1 MVNMSLKRILKHW
14 FFSPWLVRRNFPS
27 SAMSAIT
34 KAIGDSEHSHTGEV
48 RFAIEG
54 ALPWHDALDGIS
66 ARERALQI
74 FSQLR
79 IWDTEHNN
87 GVLIYLLLAD
97 HDVEIVADR
106 GVHALVGAAGW
117 EAICHAM
124 ETEFRAG
131 RFEAGV
137 LLGIARITAILQEHF
152 PAHGRDNPNELPDVP
167 VVV

>member
-1 MVNMSLKRILKHW
+1 MNMKRVLKHW
-14 FFSPWLVRRNFPS
+14 FYSPWLVRRHFPS

-34 KAIGDSEHSHTGEV
+34 KAIGDSERLHTGEV

-54 ALPWHDALDGIS
+54 ALPWHDALDGVS
-66 ARERALQI
+66 ARERALQT

-87 GVLIYLLLAD
+87 GVLVYLLLAD

-106 GVHALVGAAGW
+106 GVHALVGVAGW
-117 EAICHAM
+117 ETICHAM

-137 LLGIARITAILQEHF
+137 LLGIARITDILQEHF
-152 PAHGRDNPNELPDVP
+152 PAHVRDNPNELPDVP

>member
-1 MVNMSLKRILKHW
+1 MSLKRILKHW
-14 FFSPWLVRRNFPS
+14 FFPPWLVRRNFPS
-27 SAMSAIT
+27 RAMSAIT
-34 KAIGDSEHSHTGEV
+34 KAIGDSERSHTGEV

-66 ARERALQI
+66 ARDRALQI
-74 FSQLR
+74 FSQL
-79 IWDTEHNN
+79 
-87 GVLIYLLLAD
+87 LIYLLLAD

-117 EAICHAM
+117 ETICHAM

-137 LLGIARITAILQEHF
+137 LLGIERITALLQEHF

>member
-1 MVNMSLKRILKHW
+1 MVGMSIRRILKHW
-14 FFSPWLVRRNFPS
+14 FYPPWLVQRHFPAT
-27 SAMSAIT
+27 AMSAIAQ
-34 KAIGDSEHSHTGEV
+34 AISDSERSHMGEV
-48 RFAIEG
+48 RFAVEG
-54 ALPWHDALDGIS
+54 ALPWHDVLDGLP
-66 ARERALQI
+66 ARDRALQI

-106 GVHALVGAAGW
+106 GVHALVGPEGW

-124 ETEFRAG
+124 EAEFRQG
-131 RFEAGV
+131 NFEAGV
-137 LLGIARITAILQEHF
+137 LLGIARITAILQQHF

>member
-1 MVNMSLKRILKHW
+1 MSIRRILKHW
-14 FFSPWLVRRNFPS
+14 FYPPWLVRRHFPAT
-27 SAMSAIT
+27 AMTAIA
-34 KAIGDSEHSHTGEV
+34 KAVSDSERSHMGEV
-48 RFAIEG
+48 RFAVEG
-54 ALPWHDALDGIS
+54 ALPWHDVLDGLP
-66 ARERALQI
+66 ARDRALQT

-106 GVHALVGAAGW
+106 GVHALVGPEGW

-124 ETEFRAG
+124 EAEFRQG
-131 RFEAGV
+131 NFEAGV
-137 LLGIARITAILQEHF
+137 LLGIARITAILQQHF

>member
-1 MVNMSLKRILKHW
+1 MSLKRILKHW
-14 FFSPWLVRRNFPS
+14 LFSPWLVRRHFPS
-27 SAMSAIT
+27 NAMSAIT
-34 KAIGDSEHSHTGEV
+34 KAISDSERSHTGEV

-54 ALPWHDALDGIS
+54 ALPWHDALDGMS

-79 IWDTEHNN
+79 IWDTEQNN
-87 GVLIYLLLAD
+87 GILIYLLLAD
-97 HDVEIVADR
+97 HDVEIIADR
-106 GVHALVGAAGW
+106 GVHALVGAADW

-124 ETEFRAG
+124 EAEFREG

-137 LLGIARITAILQEHF
+137 LLGITRITAILQAHF

>member
-1 MVNMSLKRILKHW
+1 MSLKRILKHW
-14 FFSPWLVRRNFPS
+14 FFPPWLVRRHFPS
-27 SAMSAIT
+27 RAMSAIT
-34 KAIGDSEHSHTGEV
+34 QAISDSERSHTGEL

-54 ALPWHDALDGIS
+54 ALPWRDALDGMA

-74 FSQLR
+74 FSQLH
-79 IWDTEHNN
+79 IWDTEQNN

-124 ETEFRAG
+124 ETEFREG
-131 RFEAGV
+131 RFEASV
-137 LLGIARITAILQEHF
+137 LLGITRITAILQEHF

>member
-1 MVNMSLKRILKHW
+1 MSIARILKHW
-14 FFSPWLVRRNFPS
+14 FYLPWQVRKHFP
-27 SAMSAIT
+27 AETMTNIHKGIAE
-34 KAIGDSEHSHTGEV
+34 SERSHLGEV
-48 RFAIEG
+48 RFAVEG

-66 ARERALQI
+66 ARDRAVQV

-87 GVLIYLLLAD
+87 GVLIYVLLAD

-106 GVHALVGAAGW
+106 GIHARVGATGW

-124 ETEFRAG
+124 EQEFRQG
-131 RFEAGV
+131 RFEAGI
-137 LLGIARITAILQEHF
+137 LLGLERITTILREQY
-152 PAHGRDNPNELPDVP
+152 PSHGQNNPNELPDAP

>member
-1 MVNMSLKRILKHW
+1 MVGMSIRRTLKHW
-14 FFSPWLVRRNFPS
+14 FYPPWLVRRHFS
-27 SAMSAIT
+27 ATAMSAIAQ
-34 KAIGDSEHSHTGEV
+34 AISDSERSHMGEV
-48 RFAIEG
+48 RFAVEG
-54 ALPWHDALDGIS
+54 ALPWHDVLDGLP
-66 ARERALQI
+66 ARDRALQI

-106 GVHALVGAAGW
+106 GVHALVGPEGW

-124 ETEFRAG
+124 EAEFRQG
-131 RFEAGV
+131 NFEAGV
-137 LLGIARITAILQEHF
+137 LLGIARITAILQQHF